1 MKQNISDSSKAFK
14 IGGIT
19 IITVVLFYFGVNF
32 LKGKNVFDRSK
43 TYYIVL
49 NETHGLGRTSSVT
62 LNGYRVGNVSDIRFD
77 YDSMSKS
84 VATIALDRDLK
95 LPKGSTASVYANP
108 FGGAQL
114 RLTVGSDDGTIQPG
128 DTIRSIDAAGLLD
141 KFENEIV
148 PSITKMTASMDTL
161 LANLNAVVTDPNIP
175 EAISE
180 INTSARN
187 IRQTSYRLNTL
198 MQQKMPSIIDNI
210 DETTVSLREVSG
222 AVQASDIEAAVN
234 DFKLVVANL
243 QKAALQLEGT
253 DGTLGLLLNDPV
265 MYQQLQRTIASA
277 DSLIVDI
284 KENPKRYLKISIF

>member
-1 MKQNISDSSKAFK
+1 MKQNISDSAKAFK
-14 IGGIT
+14 IGIIT

-77 YDSMSKS
+77 YNSMSKS
-84 VATIALDRDLK
+84 VATIALERDLE
-95 LPKGSTASVYANP
+95 LPKGSTAEVYANP
-108 FGGAQL
+108 FGGAQVK
-114 RLTVGSDDGTIQPG
+114 LTVGTEEGTIQPG
-128 DTIRSIDAAGLLD
+128 DTIRSVDTADLLD
-141 KFENEIV
+141 KVENEIV
-148 PSITKMTASMDTL
+148 PSITKMVASMDTL

-180 INTSARN
+180 INASARN

-198 MQQKMPSIIDNI
+198 MQQKLPSIMDNI
-210 DETTVSLREVSG
+210 DETSVSLREASG

-243 QKAALQLEGT
+243 QKAASQLEGT

-284 KENPKRYLKISIF
+284 KANPKRYLKISIF

>member
-1 MKQNISDSSKAFK
+1 MKQNISDSAKAFK
-14 IGGIT
+14 IGIIT

-77 YDSMSKS
+77 YNSMSKS
-84 VATIALDRDLK
+84 VATIALERDLA
-95 LPKGSTASVYANP
+95 LPKGSTAEVYANP
-108 FGGAQL
+108 FGGAQVK
-114 RLTVGSDDGTIQPG
+114 LTVGTGEGTIQPG
-128 DTIRSIDAAGLLD
+128 DTIRSVDNADLLD
-141 KFENEIV
+141 KVENEIV
-148 PSITKMTASMDTL
+148 PSITKMVASMDTL

-180 INTSARN
+180 INASARN

-198 MQQKMPSIIDNI
+198 MQQKLPSIMDNI
-210 DETTVSLREVSG
+210 DETSVSLREASG

-243 QKAALQLEGT
+243 QKAASQLEGT

>member
-19 IITVVLFYFGVNF
+19 IITVVLFYFGINF

-49 NETHGLGRTSSVT
+49 NDTHGLGRTSSVT
-62 LNGYRVGNVSDIRFD
+62 LNGYRVGHVSDIRFD

-84 VATIALDRDLK
+84 VASIALDRDLK

-180 INTSARN
+180 INASARN

-198 MQQKMPSIIDNI
+198 MQQKLPSIIDNI
-210 DETTVSLREVSG
+210 DETTVSLREASG

-243 QKAALQLEGT
+243 QKAASQLEGT